1 MKLRP
6 QINGPIDVGYGNYIL
21 TSPPDRAGRREDEAD
36 GADSSSAENNKESG
50 GTRSARQMA
59 NGKYDV
65 SELLALS
72 NTLSNPNTKKTK
84 IELWKELLE
93 NEIIEV
99 KVDFLLKWRPT

>member
-36 GADSSSAENNKESG
+36 GADSQPPENKESG
-50 GTRSARQMA
+50 ATRSARQMA

-65 SELLALS
+65 SELLTLA
-72 NTLSNPNTKKTK
+72 NTLSNPNNKKTK
-84 IELWKELLE
+84 IEL
-93 NEIIEV
+93 
-99 KVDFLLKWRPT
+99 